1 MTTLYLVRHGESTWN
16 GDRRLQG
23 QADPPL
29 SLEGR
34 NQARALGR
42 TLEGIAFDRIVSSD
56 LQRTRQTVDLL
67 GYDRPVLE
75 PNLREIHVG
84 DWQGRPIADLIA
96 ADGPAYTGW
105 RRGTHTP
112 PGGEPWTDFCRRIGA
127 ALDGL
132 LDGADARVL
141 VVTHGGV
148 IRAVMQ
154 SVVGLDLTRI
164 EAVAPA
170 SVTLVTTTPTPRLIA
185 YNAGIAISGA
195 VHNQAL

>member
-1 MTTLYLVRHGESTWN
+1 MTTLYLVRHGESAWN
-16 GDRRLQG
+16 ECGRLQG

-34 NQARALGR
+34 NQVGALGHA
-42 TLEGIAFDRIVSSD
+42 LQGIAFDRIVSSD

-67 GYDRPVLE
+67 GYERPVLE
-75 PNLREIHVG
+75 PGLREIHVG
-84 DWQGRPIADLIA
+84 DWQGRPIADLMA
-96 ADGPAYTGW
+96 GEGSAYTGW

-132 LDGADARVL
+132 IDGTDARIL

-154 SVVGLDLTRI
+154 SIVGLNLTQI

-170 SVTLVTTTPTPRLIA
+170 SVTLVATTPTPRLLA

>member
-1 MTTLYLVRHGESTWN
+1 MTALYLVRHGESTWN
-16 GDRRLQG
+16 ESRRLQG

-34 NQARALGR
+34 NQVRALGR

-67 GYDRPVLE
+67 GTDRPVLE
-75 PNLREIHVG
+75 PGLREIHVG

-96 ADGPAYTGW
+96 ENGSAYAGW

-112 PGGEPWTDFCRRIGA
+112 PGGEPWPDFCRRVGA
-127 ALDGL
+127 ALDSL
-132 LDGADARVL
+132 VDGGDQRILA
-141 VVTHGGV
+141 VTHGGV
-148 IRAVMQ
+148 IRAIMQ
-154 SVVGLDLTRI
+154 SVVGLNLTQI

-170 SVTLVTTTPTPRLIA
+170 SITLVATTPAPRLIA
-185 YNAGIAISGA
+185 YNAGVPISGT
-195 VHNQAL
+195 VHDQAL